1 MPNSMLENR
10 IVDSFG
16 RPLEYLRLSVTDRCN
31 LRCFYCMPDERM
43 KFLPKK
49 ELLSYEEL
57 GFVINELVGLGIK
70 KLRITGGE
78 PFVRR
83 NMIGF
88 LKGIVESHPEL
99 ELGITSNGV
108 LLGKHI
114 KELKAI
120 GIQKINLS
128 LDSFDP
134 SRFLRITARDDFQ
147 KVYGCLLDLIES
159 GFQVKINCVVMKG
172 VNDHEIPDFAE
183 FARTFPVSIRFIEE
197 MPFNGHGKQ
206 RGFLSYGQIK
216 SILEEKYGTLD
227 LQQAEISSSSFD
239 FAPSGFEGSI
249 GIIPAYTRS
258 FCGSCN
264 RIRISA
270 TGQMKTCLYG
280 KNVLDLR
287 GLIRSGKREE
297 IKHMIINK
305 YKVKEENGLQAEKGS
320 ELVSMSMIG
329 G

>member
-1 MPNSMLENR
+1 MPDPMLENR

-57 GFVINELVGLGIK
+57 GFVVHELVELGIK

-78 PFVRR
+78 PFVRQD
-83 NMIGF
+83 MMGF
-88 LKGIVESHPEL
+88 LTGIVDSHPEL

-108 LLGKHI
+108 LLGRHI
-114 KELKAI
+114 KELKAL

-147 KVYGCLLDLIES
+147 KVYACLLDLIES

-206 RGFLSYGQIK
+206 RGFLSYDQIK
-216 SILEEKYGTLD
+216 AILEEKYGILD
-227 LQQAEISSSSFD
+227 LRQSETSSSSFD

-270 TGQMKTCLYG
+270 TGQMKNCLYG

-287 GLIRSGKREE
+287 ELIRSGRREE
-297 IKHMIINK
+297 IKQMIINK
-305 YKVKEENGLQAEKGS
+305 YKVKEENGVQAEKGS